1 MNPTGPCTND
11 GPSHTAIKDLDAATT
26 PSTAKRA
33 VDANTTPARYRVR
46 FGRLWV
52 DALAFDEAIDAVRAL
67 VASGTGGAI
76 FTPNVDHVV
85 MADEH
90 RGLRR
95 AYRRADLAFADG
107 MPLVWTSRMLGMRIP
122 EKLSGSDMII
132 PIVELA
138 AKENWA
144 VYLLGGMPGEPGA
157 AELAA
162 ERLAAR
168 FGVRIVGV
176 DPAFVSMDGKGA
188 EDAAV
193 LARVKSA
200 RPDIVFV
207 ALGAPKQEL
216 WISRSLDEI
225 HPAVAIGC
233 GASLDFI
240 SGQLSRA
247 PQWVSNAG
255 FEWAYRLAQ
264 DPARLWKRYLLRG
277 PRFLGI
283 LFRTSRMLKVQRVR
297 QVTPPGRS
305 SVPLSPEGTV

>member
-1 MNPTGPCTND
+1 MTRDT
-11 GPSHTAIKDLDAATT
+11 
-26 PSTAKRA
+26 
-33 VDANTTPARYRVR
+33 RYRVR

-52 DALAFDEAIDAVRAL
+52 DALAFDQAIDAVRDL
-67 VASGTGGAI
+67 VARGAGGAI

-90 RGLRR
+90 AGLRR

-122 EKLSGSDMII
+122 EKLSGSDMIL

-138 AKENWA
+138 AKENWG

-162 ERLAAR
+162 NRLTAR

-176 DPAFVSMDGKGA
+176 DPAFVSMDGSGA
-188 EDAAV
+188 DDAAI
-193 LARVKSA
+193 LARVKAA

-225 HPAVAIGC
+225 QPAVAIGC

-247 PQWVSNAG
+247 PRWISNAG

-264 DPARLWKRYLLRG
+264 DPARLWKRYLIRG

-283 LFRTSRMLKVQRVR
+283 LLRTSRMLRVQRVR
-297 QVTPPGRS
+297 
-305 SVPLSPEGTV
+305 TVSAERFAGPRDPSLL

>member
-11 GPSHTAIKDLDAATT
+11 GPSQTALGAAESAAT
-26 PSTAKRA
+26 PDAAKRA
-33 VDANTTPARYRVR
+33 VDAITKPARYRVR

-52 DALAFDEAIDAVRAL
+52 DALAFGEAIDAVRAL

-138 AKENWA
+138 AKEDWA

-162 ERLAAR
+162 ERLSAR

-193 LARVKSA
+193 LARVKAA

-297 QVTPPGRS
+297 QVTTPRIS
-305 SVPLSPEGTV
+305 SVARGPEGTP

>member
-1 MNPTGPCTND
+1 MTPTGGLTNPSPARAAIGSAPNIPTADAIRGRQD
-11 GPSHTAIKDLDAATT
+11 GDA
-26 PSTAKRA
+26 R
-33 VDANTTPARYRVR
+33 PARYRVR

-90 RGLRR
+90 AGLRR

-138 AKENWA
+138 AKEDWA

-162 ERLAAR
+162 ERLSAR

-176 DPAFVSMDGKGA
+176 DPAFVSMDGNGRD
-188 EDAAV
+188 DAAV
-193 LARVKSA
+193 LARVKAA

-216 WISRSLDEI
+216 WISRCLDEI

-264 DPARLWKRYLLRG
+264 DPVRLWKRYLLRG

-297 QVTPPGRS
+297 EVTRRLA
-305 SVPLSPEGTV
+305 SVSRRPEGTL

>member
-1 MNPTGPCTND
+1 M
-11 GPSHTAIKDLDAATT
+11 
-26 PSTAKRA
+26 STDTRF
-33 VDANTTPARYRVR
+33 RVR

-52 DALAFDEAIDAVRAL
+52 DALSFDDAINAVRDL
-67 VASGTGGAI
+67 VTRGSGGAI

-90 RGLRR
+90 AGLRR

-122 EKLSGSDMII
+122 EKLSGSDMLVPII
-132 PIVELA
+132 ELA
-138 AKENWA
+138 ARENWG
-144 VYLLGGMPGEPGA
+144 VYFLGGMPGEPGA

-162 ERLAAR
+162 ERLTAR
-168 FGVRIVGV
+168 YGVRIVGV
-176 DPAFVSMDGKGA
+176 DPAFVSMDGSGA
-188 EDAAV
+188 EDAAI
-193 LARVKSA
+193 LARVKA
-200 RPDIVFV
+200 AKPDIVFV

-225 HPAVAIGC
+225 QPAVAIGC

-247 PQWVSNAG
+247 PRWMSNAG

-264 DPARLWKRYLLRG
+264 DPARLWKRYLIRG

-283 LFRTSRMLKVQRVR
+283 LLRTSRMPRVQRVR
-297 QVTPPGRS
+297 TVSVERFADPRGRS
-305 SVPLSPEGTV
+305 VS